1 MKKFLEKLLLM
12 LLAILLSSPVA
23 AIFIIMVDI
32 LMVERDPYEGELDF
46 WGEVYFLST
55 FSIPVYIILGIPVTL
70 IIDALNS
77 NTKVP
82 FGFKSYLIQLLL
94 YTLSAIA
101 VNLLVPSYSR
111 NVVSFITFS
120 IPVYTYFHVL
130 FYLRKRKAVKFLR
143 I

>member
-1 MKKFLEKLLLM
+1 MLKKFLKKLLLM
-12 LLAILLSSPVA
+12 LLAILISSPVA
-23 AIFIIMVDI
+23 AIFIGIVDI

-77 NTKVP
+77 KTKVP
-82 FGFKSYLIQLLL
+82 FGFNSYLIQLLL
-94 YTLSAIA
+94 FTLSAIA

-120 IPVYTYFHVL
+120 IPVYTYFHIL
-130 FYLRKRKAVKFLR
+130 FYLRKRKVAKS
-143 I
+143 